1 MHTLAAANP
10 HHVVL
15 AGDVLDWANT
25 KTGQVRA
32 LVLTVAA
39 LMAIIA
45 VLMAWWKTRS
55 FVGTLVAFVLAALV
69 LWGISN
75 LNVLQTKV
83 GSEINDTGAA
93 AASRFHVAGDAPA
106 MAGEG
111 WQVS

>member
-10 HHVVL
+10 DHVVL

-75 LNVLQTKV
+75 LSVLQTKV
-83 GSEINDTGAA
+83 GSEINEAG
-93 AASRFHVAGDAPA
+93 SVSVVHVAGDGPAP
-106 MAGEG
+106 AGEG
-111 WQVS
+111 RRVA

>member
-1 MHTLAAANP
+1 MRTLAAANP
-10 HHVVL
+10 DHVVL

-25 KTGQVRA
+25 KTGQVRT
-32 LVLTVAA
+32 LVLTVAT

-75 LNVLQTKV
+75 LNVLKTKV
-83 GSEINDTGAA
+83 GSEIDETGTAA
-93 AASRFHVAGDAPA
+93 MSVVHGSGDAPA
-106 MAGEG
+106 LTGEG
-111 WQVS
+111 WRVS

>member
-1 MHTLAAANP
+1 MHTLANP
-10 HHVVL
+10 DHVVL

-25 KTGQVRA
+25 KTGQVRT
-32 LVLTVAA
+32 LVLTVAT

-75 LNVLQTKV
+75 LDVLKTKV
-83 GSEINDTGAA
+83 GSEINDQ
-93 AASRFHVAGDAPA
+93 AASVSVVHVTDGSAALT
-106 MAGEG
+106 GEG
-111 WQVS
+111 RQLS

>member
-10 HHVVL
+10 DHVVL

-32 LVLTVAA
+32 LILSVAIV
-39 LMAIIA
+39 MGIVA

-75 LNVLQTKV
+75 LDIMKTKV
-83 GSEINDTGAA
+83 GSEITD
-93 AASRFHVAGDAPA
+93 ASSVSVVRVASDGPA
-106 MAGEG
+106 LAGEG
-111 WQVS
+111 RRVS

>member
-1 MHTLAAANP
+1 MHTLAAAAP
-10 HHVVL
+10 DHVVL

-25 KTGQVRA
+25 KTGQVRT
-32 LVLTVAA
+32 LVLTVAT

-75 LNVLQTKV
+75 LNVLKTKV
-83 GSEINDTGAA
+83 GSEVNDGAA
-93 AASRFHVAGDAPA
+93 ASVVHVAGDAPA
-106 MAGEG
+106 LAGEG
-111 WQVS
+111 WRVS